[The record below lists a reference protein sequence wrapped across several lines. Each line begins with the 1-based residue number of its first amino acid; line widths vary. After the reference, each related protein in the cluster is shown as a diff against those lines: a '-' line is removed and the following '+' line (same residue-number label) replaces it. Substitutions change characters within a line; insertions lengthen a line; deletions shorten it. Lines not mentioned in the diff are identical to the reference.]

1 MAKYLL
7 DTTIL
12 INHLR
17 GHPEVAELITSLAGQ
32 GHQLG
37 LCCINVAE
45 LYSGLNPGEQAR
57 AEGLVDSLD
66 FYEITREAAKQAGR
80 FRYDFA
86 RRGITLSSAD
96 TLIAATAIEE
106 VATLITAN
114 VRDFPMQDLQ
124 LLEHS

>member
-1 MAKYLL
+1 MAKYRL

-12 INHLR
+12 IDHLR
-17 GHPEVAELITSLAGQ
+17 GGPEAAELITTLASQ

-37 LCCINVAE
+37 PCCINVAE

-57 AEGLVDSLD
+57 AERLVDSLD

-86 RRGITLSSAD
+86 RRGIPLSSAD
-96 TLIAATAIEE
+96 TLIAATAMEE

-114 VRDFPMQDLQ
+114 VRDFPMEDLH